1 MINNYIEKL
10 DSSDIRWFD
19 YLINE
24 KGNEEKALDSI
35 LNELDCTKVYNDGSR
50 PMMTINYGYRRNIA
64 GFLYILDNIKN
75 YDVNLAEEYYNKL
88 IARHEENHTFEKNNP
103 VVYYSTKST
112 RSIKSNKATTKA
124 KDIFSDN
131 TLNITESGA
140 KISRVRE
147 NSNTRK
153 ARALKDK
160 SISFAF
166 NNFKIS
172 K

>member
-35 LNELDCTKVYNDGSR
+35 LNDLDCTRIYNDGSR
-50 PMMTINYGYRRNIA
+50 PMMTINYTYRRDIA
-64 GFLYILDNIKN
+64 GFLYIIENMKEHNSI
-75 YDVNLAEEYYNKL
+75 LANEYYNKL
-88 IARHEENHTFEKNNP
+88 IARHEENLNFEKDNP
-103 VVYYSTKST
+103 PIHYSGKSRTSHKSSERTT
-112 RSIKSNKATTKA
+112 RA
-124 KDIFSDN
+124 KDMFSDN
-131 TLNITESGA
+131 TLDVTKGTA
-140 KISRVRE
+140 KAVTPKE
-147 NSNTRK
+147 NASTHK

-166 NNFKIS
+166 NNFKVN